1 MKRKSITWKWVEGD
15 VDRAKEHFEL
25 RYGDANETEYEDWRP
40 VALIGRPQNHSFQV
54 KWLIDESTPE
64 GKEFIQ
70 EAREEIDFY
79 LVQKGESDPWA
90 YAIYHCGTAS
100 NIYSRIHWSYYGSG
114 NRGECYKSKIIV
126 EGNEKKIIL
135 GGR

>member
-1 MKRKSITWKWVEGD
+1 MKRKPITWRWVEGD

-25 RYGDANETEYEDWRP
+25 RYGDASKTEYEDWQL
-40 VALIGRPQNHSFQV
+40 VALIGPPKNHTFPV

-70 EAREEIDFY
+70 EAREELDFF